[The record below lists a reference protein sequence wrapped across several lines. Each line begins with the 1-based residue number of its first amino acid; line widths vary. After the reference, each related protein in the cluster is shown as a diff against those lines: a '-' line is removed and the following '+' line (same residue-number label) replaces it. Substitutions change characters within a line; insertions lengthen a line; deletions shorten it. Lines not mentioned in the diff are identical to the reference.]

1 MNLKVKVIFLAK
13 MVLNGAKVPK
23 TLNANFPLQL
33 PHWGSWITG
42 VSWALLKGHPHTSF
56 LRSSLL
62 VELRKF
68 YRAFLNCWSW
78 LADDA
83 SRPILA
89 PTLAT
94 LGPLL
99 GNHFSR
105 WSCFHS
111 SKTESLLPN
120 WWNSLYIQATVGAAG
135 KKWGWAQRE
144 KSGCKPL
151 FYTGLEISFD
161 WIE

>member
-89 PTLAT
+89 PNLAI

-99 GNHFSR
+99 GGHFDR
-105 WSCFHS
+105 WVLAVF
-111 SKTESLLPN
+111 
-120 WWNSLYIQATVGAAG
+120 LYWDIGIAFAPRLELVRLEKREGELKGKNRAADLCST
-135 KKWGWAQRE
+135 QV
-144 KSGCKPL
+144 
-151 FYTGLEISFD
+151 
-161 WIE
+161 